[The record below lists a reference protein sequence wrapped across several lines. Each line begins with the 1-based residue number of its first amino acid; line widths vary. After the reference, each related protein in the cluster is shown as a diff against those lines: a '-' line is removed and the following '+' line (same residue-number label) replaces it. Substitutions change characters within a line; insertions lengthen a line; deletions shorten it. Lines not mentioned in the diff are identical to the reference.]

1 MMRMEHA
8 GAFLVVEGV
17 TDMRFWRPRRWAE
30 CELVNG
36 EGKKN
41 VIGGVRRL
49 DVDSFGGVLG
59 IVDDDCD
66 SLMDVDFGT
75 GNVVRT
81 DGHDLECLLCRSS
94 ALEKVLAEYGDE
106 SKIGRFERNAGTD
119 VRSALL
125 ERALVFGRLRFAVR
139 RNRLDIERSAIRVP
153 RFVDAR
159 TWTVDEQ
166 GLIRALVK
174 DGSTCDEDVVERCI
188 AQLPVVDPWRVVRGH
203 DMVSILRIG
212 LGRVLGNVGA
222 GIGEE
227 QISSILRSGFTPADL
242 QATTLWADMRAW
254 EAGNRRFGFFGTE
267 HGACRNPSAGPRRG
281 IQRSAL
287 DAVTGR

>member
-1 MMRMEHA
+1 MPTGHKDPGTIVSEIKMMRMEHA

-17 TDMRFWRPRRWAE
+17 ADMRFWRPRRCRE
-30 CELVNG
+30 CELVDG

-41 VIGGVRRL
+41 VIGGVQRL
-49 DVDSFGGVLG
+49 DVDRLGGVLG

-66 SLMDVDFGT
+66 SLIDVDLGT
-75 GNVVRT
+75 RNVVRT

-106 SKIGRFERNAGTD
+106 SKIGRFEMNAGTD

-139 RNRLDIERSAIRVP
+139 RNRLDIDRSAIRVP

-166 GLIRALVK
+166 GLIRAVVK
-174 DGSTCDEDVVERCI
+174 DGSTCDGEVVGRCI
-188 AQLPVVDPWRVVRGH
+188 AQLPVADPWRVVRGH

-212 LGRVLGNVGA
+212 LGRILGSVPSGVGD
-222 GIGEE
+222 EH
-227 QISSILRSGFTPADL
+227 ISSILRSGFTPADL
-242 QATTLWADMRAW
+242 QTTTLWTDMRAW
-254 EAGNRRFGFFGTE
+254 EAENRPFRVL
-267 HGACRNPSAGPRRG
+267 
-281 IQRSAL
+281 Q
-287 DAVTGR
+287 D